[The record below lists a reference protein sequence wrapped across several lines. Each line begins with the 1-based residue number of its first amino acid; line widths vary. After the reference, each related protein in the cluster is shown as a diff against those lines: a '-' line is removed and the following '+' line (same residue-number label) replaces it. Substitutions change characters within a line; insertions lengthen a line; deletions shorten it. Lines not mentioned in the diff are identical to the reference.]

1 MMAAVLLEHTL
12 RGIRIIIVGMSSL
25 LGDMVVRTL
34 ARTWRIES
42 ITRLELSRDLTRH
55 LSGMAAD
62 LVVAERVSG
71 AFNAVTTDLLTI
83 RPDIS
88 LLELSANGRKAWFY
102 RTGKPMTVL
111 MDFSAQELIDMLDS
125 GGVGSFADGAT
136 RGNGA

>member
-12 RGIRIIIVGMSSL
+12 RGIRVIIAGMSSL

-71 AFNAVTTDLLTI
+71 ASNANAAVLLTI
-83 RPDIS
+83 RSDIS
-88 LLELSANGRKAWFY
+88 LLELSADGRMAWFY
-102 RTGKPMTVL
+102 RTGRPMSVL
-111 MDFSAQELIDMLDS
+111 VDFSAQELIDMLES
-125 GGVGSFADGAT
+125 GGVGSFADEAT
-136 RGNGA
+136 SGNGA